1 VAALALRGRRRR
13 VSLTLLAALALGA
26 LAAASA
32 AVAQPAA
39 PIRIGVLQPGTP
51 ASGAHLF
58 DAFKQAMREQ
68 GYVEGQH
75 VVFEHRFGNLTPER
89 MSAVAAELVRL
100 NVALIVTS
108 TDLGIAAAK
117 QRTRTIPI
125 VMVGA
130 SDPVETGFVA
140 SLASPGANITG
151 LSYMSRELSGK
162 RVELLKEVVPGL
174 SRLAIIWN
182 PDVRGA
188 VLDYR
193 ETLGA
198 ARALRLQPH
207 AVEVS
212 RDADLD
218 GAFAATTSGRAEA
231 LIVISPSPIAFA
243 NRTRIA
249 SFARTAR
256 LPSMYGNREFVD
268 AGGLIAYGA
277 RPESRWR
284 RAATFVHRILQGARP
299 GELPV
304 EQPTTFELAINLKTA
319 SALGLAVPPPLLR
332 RADYV
337 IQ

>member
-1 VAALALRGRRRR
+1 VSLRLAAALAL
-13 VSLTLLAALALGA
+13 VALPAP
-26 LAAASA
+26 SVT
-32 AVAQPAA
+32 VAQPAA
-39 PIRIGVLQPGTP
+39 PVRIGVLQPGMP
-51 ASGAHLF
+51 AAGPHLF
-58 DAFKQAMREQ
+58 DSFKQVMREQ

-75 VVFEHRFGNLTPER
+75 VVFERRFGEFTAER
-89 MSAVAAELVRL
+89 LSAGAAELVRL
-100 NVALIVTS
+100 KVAVIVTS

-117 QRTRTIPI
+117 QQTRTIPI

-140 SLASPGANITG
+140 SLARPGANITG
-151 LSYMSRELSGK
+151 LSYMSREISGK

-198 ARALRLQPH
+198 ARALRLQPQ

-212 RDADLD
+212 RDAALD
-218 GAFAATTSGRAEA
+218 SAFAATAAGRAEA
-231 LIVISPSPIAFA
+231 LLVISPSPIALA

-256 LPSMYGNREFVD
+256 LPSVYGNREFVD

-277 RPESRWR
+277 RPESQWR
-284 RAATFVHRILQGARP
+284 RAATFVHRILQGTRP

-319 SALGLAVPPPLLR
+319 SALGLAVPPPLLQ
-332 RADYV
+332 RANYV